1 MFRSFCFNG
10 RDYMELLGL
19 GVSRVTVG
27 RESLLLFFLLLVI
40 TITVVALIIIIISY
54 SGLDSN

>member
-1 MFRSFCFNG
+1 
-10 RDYMELLGL
+10 MELLGL

-27 RESLLLFFLLLVI
+27 RESLFLLFFLLLVI
-40 TITVVALIIIIISY
+40 TIIVVALIIIIISY